1 MPIATSLAAALF
13 ASTLPH
19 AGAAETP
26 ATRATPPMI
35 VTVSAP
41 DLSASLLK
49 YMLEETDALWRS
61 AGVTF
66 VWRRSAREVA
76 PSAPPAEAGAH
87 LPSTLRV
94 TIGDAPGN
102 TLEGQLPL
110 GWIVFDDVTTPE
122 QEIYV
127 SYGNA
132 RKFLT
137 SARSIVGLV
146 EGMPPGQ
153 RERLL
158 GRAMG
163 RALAHELGHY
173 LMASKLHEPRGLM
186 KATRSA
192 YEFFSTERKAFAIEL
207 ADRNVVAAR
216 LRGDRAVASR

>member
-1 MPIATSLAAALF
+1 MPITTSLAAALF
-13 ASTLPH
+13 ASTFSY
-19 AGAAETP
+19 AGVVETP
-26 ATRATPPMI
+26 AARVTPPMV

-41 DLSASLLK
+41 NLTASLLK
-49 YMLEETDALWRS
+49 YMLDETDAVWRS

-66 VWRRSAREVA
+66 LWRRNAREVA
-76 PSAPPAEAGAH
+76 PYALSAEASAY

-94 TIGDAPGN
+94 TIGDAPGT

-132 RKFLT
+132 MRFLT
-137 SARSIVGLV
+137 SARGIVGLV
-146 EGMPPGQ
+146 DGMPPGQ

-216 LRGDRAVASR
+216 LQGDGAVASR